1 MRTMLLGV
9 FVAALVVLSGD
20 SGRAQ
25 IDPSHAVFMT
35 GNAAHSVT
43 FTRHG
48 VVLGTFTFPKGT
60 GLSAVDDQG
69 TRFGP
74 VLTGRYEFHGA
85 FELRALT
92 VQDLAAQQ
100 SNTDISGAE
109 IMSRAPLVLSTKGVD
124 VLVKTQE

>member
-1 MRTMLLGV
+1 M
-9 FVAALVVLSGD
+9 
-20 SGRAQ
+20 
-25 IDPSHAVFMT
+25 
-35 GNAAHSVT
+35 T

-48 VVLGTFTFPKGT
+48 VILGTFTFPKGT

-69 TRFGP
+69 GQFGP

-100 SNTDISGAE
+100 PKTGISGAE
-109 IMSRAPLVLSTKGVD
+109 IMSRAPLVLSAEGVD
-124 VLVKTQE
+124 VLVETQD